1 MVEVSVI
8 IPSRN
13 EQETIGDCIKKIRKA
28 LEDIELNAEIIVAD
42 NSEDNTPEIARSLGA
57 DVITPD
63 GRGYGYAYKYA
74 FKYLKAKHGSYPK
87 YVVIGDADGT
97 YDFSEIPKL
106 LEPLMKGEADLV
118 IGSRFKG
125 KIEKGAMPWYRR
137 WIGNP
142 ILTMFL
148 NLFYKVGVSD
158 AHSGFRA
165 IRGEALNKIEIHSN
179 GMEFA
184 SEMLIE
190 AARKGLR
197 IAEVPITYRR
207 RVYGK
212 SKLSSLQD
220 GWRHLKF
227 MLTYAP
233 KHLYMYPGAFFMVV
247 GAILLLSALFR
258 VNLGYSPGVHTSIAG
273 SLLLIVG
280 FQMLLFGVFTKMLLG
295 ERLPKFLSL
304 ERSSTIGSLIFM
316 AGFVGAAKIGLD
328 WIMSG
333 FEYLPPAVY
342 SVTCLTLMVLGL
354 QAFLSSFLMSVIAE
368 KKHKWT
374 P

>member
-304 ERSSTIGSLIFM
+304 ERSLTIGSLIFM